1 MLHLQVESVVN
12 GERPSYWSTS
22 DGHPT
27 KSRGRPDN
35 NAGHNYEL
43 ESYIAAFVQKSLSR
57 ARQMV
62 DEAMQVG
69 YKLAGNYLTLLQHVI
84 HNFTGYVVYVLYRRT
99 LKVVM

>member
-12 GERPSYWSTS
+12 GERPPYWSTS
-22 DGHPT
+22 NGHPT
-27 KSRGRPDN
+27 KSRGCPDN
-35 NAGHNYEL
+35 NGGHNNEL

-62 DEAMQVG
+62 DEAMKVD
-69 YKLAGNYLTLLQHVI
+69 YNLAGNYLTLLQPVI
-84 HNFTGYVVYVLYRRT
+84 HNFTGYVVYMLYRRT